1 VPADKEEA
9 MIVGVPKEIKNEE
22 YRVSMTPNGVKEFVR
37 AGHTV
42 MVEQGAG
49 VGSGF
54 GDDAYRAAGAELAPV
69 DDVFARADMIYKVKE
84 PLPSEYGKFRPGQ
97 ILYTYLHLAA
107 AYARELTEGMLA
119 ADIRGIAFETI
130 ETPQGGHPLLFP
142 MSEVAG
148 KLAIQAGATHLQ
160 KNNGGRGVLLGG
172 VTGVPKAKVV
182 IIGGGTVGTNA
193 AKIAVGMGARTIVM
207 DKYAP
212 RLTYLDDVFGGAIET
227 VLSTEA
233 AIEEEIMDA
242 DIVVGGVLL
251 PGGAQAPHLVK
262 KAWLK
267 DMQPGS
273 VLVDVAIDQGGCFET
288 SKPTTHTDPTYVI
301 DGVIHYCVANMP
313 GAVARTSTMALAGA
327 TLPFGL
333 DIAAKGFEQAVKDDP
348 VLALGVNVYRGKL
361 TIESVADAHGM
372 PHTPLADLLA

>member
-1 VPADKEEA
+1 
-9 MIVGVPKEIKNEE
+9 MIVGCPKEIKNEE
-22 YRVSMTPNGVKEFVR
+22 YRVGMTPNGVKDFVA

-42 MVEQGAG
+42 IVEAGAG

-54 GDDAYRAAGAELAPV
+54 TDAEYKDAGAKLAPAE
-69 DDVFARADMIYKVKE
+69 DVFAKADMIYKVKE
-84 PLPSEYGKFRPGQ
+84 PLPQEWPMFKPGQ

-107 AYARELTEGMLA
+107 AYAKDLTKGMLK
-119 ADIRGIAFETI
+119 ADIRGIAFETV
-130 ETPQGGHPLLFP
+130 ELPNGAHPLLFP

-193 AKIAVGMGARTIVM
+193 AKVAVGMGARTVIM
-207 DKYAP
+207 DAYAP
-212 RLTYLDDVFGGAIET
+212 RLTYLDDVFGGAVET
-227 VLSTEA
+227 VLSTSA
-233 AIEEEIMDA
+233 AIQEQLTDA

-251 PGGAQAPHLVK
+251 PGGAQAPHLVTK
-262 KAWLK
+262 KMLK
-267 DMQPGS
+267 TMMPGS

-288 SKPTTHTDPTYVI
+288 SKPTTHTEPTYVV

-327 TLPFGL
+327 TLPYGL
-333 DIAAKGFEQAVKDDP
+333 AIANKGFEQAVKDDAA
-348 VLALGVNVYRGKL
+348 LALGVNVYGGKL
-361 TIESVADAHGM
+361 TIPSVAEAHKM
-372 PHTPLADLLA
+372 KYTPLDKVLA

>member
-1 VPADKEEA
+1 

-22 YRVSMTPNGVKEFVR
+22 YRVAVTPNGVKEFVR

-42 MVEQGAG
+42 VVEAGAG

-54 GDDAYRAAGAELAPV
+54 TDAEYKAAGAELAPV
-69 DDVFARADMIYKVKE
+69 DDVFARAEMIYKVKE
-84 PLPSEYGKFRPGQ
+84 PIPSEYGKFRPGQ
-97 ILYTYLHLAA
+97 ILYTYLHMAA
-107 AYARELTEGMLA
+107 AYARQLTDAMIA
-119 ADIRGIAFETI
+119 ADIRAIAFETV
-130 ETPQGGHPLLFP
+130 ETPNGAHPLLFP

-172 VTGVPKAKVV
+172 VTGVPQAKVV

-193 AKIAVGMGARTIVM
+193 AKVAVGIGARTVVM
-207 DKYAP
+207 DKSAE
-212 RLTYLDDVFGGAIET
+212 RLTYLDDVFGGRIET

-233 AIEEEIMDA
+233 AIEAEIMDA
-242 DIVVGGVLL
+242 DLVVGAVLL

-267 DMQPGS
+267 EMQPGS

-288 SKPTTHTDPTYVI
+288 SKPTTHTEPTYVV

-333 DIAAKGFEQAVKDDP
+333 AIAKKGFEQAVKDDHA
-348 VLALGVNVYRGKL
+348 LALGVNVYRGKL
-361 TIESVADAHGM
+361 TIPSVAEAHKL
-372 PHTPLADLLA
+372 PYTPLDTVLADKALA

>member
-1 VPADKEEA
+1 
-9 MIVGVPKEIKNEE
+9 MIVGVPREIKNEE

-37 AGHTV
+37 AGHAV
-42 MVEQGAG
+42 VVEKGAG
-49 VGSGF
+49 IGAGF
-54 GDDAYRAAGAELAPV
+54 DDAAYAAAGAEMAPV
-69 DDVFARADMIYKVKE
+69 DDVWARADMIYKVKE
-84 PLPSEYGKFRPGQ
+84 PLPSEYGKFKPGQ

-107 AYARELTEGMLA
+107 AYARELTDAMIA
-119 ADIRGIAFETI
+119 ADIRGIAFETV
-130 ETPQGGHPLLFP
+130 ELPSGAHPLLFP

-148 KLAIQAGATHLQ
+148 KLSIQSGAVHLQ

-193 AKIAVGMGARTIVM
+193 AKIAVGMGARTVVI
-207 DKYAP
+207 DSYAP
-212 RLTYLDDVFGGAIET
+212 RLTYLDDVFGGALET
-227 VLSTEA
+227 VLSTSA
-233 AIEEEIMDA
+233 AIEEEIRDA
-242 DIVVGGVLL
+242 DIVVGAVLL

-262 KAWLK
+262 KAYLK
-267 DMQPGS
+267 EMQPGS

-288 SKPTTHTDPTYVI
+288 SKPTTHTDPTYVV

-333 DIAAKGFEQAVKDDP
+333 AIATKGFEQAVKDDAA
-348 VLALGVNVYRGKL
+348 LALGVNVYRGKL
-361 TIESVADAHGM
+361 TIPSVASAHGLEY
-372 PHTPLADLLA
+372 TPLDTVL